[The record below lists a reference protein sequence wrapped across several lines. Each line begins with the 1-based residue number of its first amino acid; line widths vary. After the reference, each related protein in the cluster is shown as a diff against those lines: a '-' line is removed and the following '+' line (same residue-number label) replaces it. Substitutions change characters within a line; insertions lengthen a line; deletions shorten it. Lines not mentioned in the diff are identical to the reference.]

1 MPSGFI
7 NDLCVICRRTSLNNR
22 EERIDQLYEEIETK
36 MKLIGMTAIEDKL
49 QEGVPR
55 CIERLAQAGIKIWM
69 LTGDKLGQI
78 DNVVYSFETVGVLSR
93 VETAENVALS
103 CRLLADGMIIRRIEE
118 ESEADVGSVLNS
130 FREEIID
137 QLEQTL
143 HIHID
148 DRTRRL
154 DWKTIHKNPI
164 DPSIFQGFGLLLTG
178 SALSHALSEQLRMTF
193 LEVSKMCKSVICCR
207 VTPLQKAQVVDLMIK
222 HDHKRTLAIGDGAN
236 DVSMIQSTFLVSLH
250 LYSNTI
256 RLGAHVGI
264 GISGQ
269 EGRQAVLASDY
280 SIGQFRFLER
290 LLLVHGRWSY
300 IRLSKFL
307 RYFFYKNFAFTFSQ
321 FWFGFYCGF
330 SAQVTLPILI
340 GASSRSHPLS
350 RRFSILCS

>member
-1 MPSGFI
+1 M
-7 NDLCVICRRTSLNNR
+7 NKR

-55 CIERLAQAGIKIWM
+55 CIERLTQAGIKIWM
-69 LTGDKLGQI
+69 LTGDKLG
-78 DNVVYSFETVGVLSR
+78 ETGNAVHFHEILGVPSR
-93 VETAENVALS
+93 SETAENVALS

-118 ESEADVGSVLNS
+118 ETEADVGSALNS
-130 FREEIID
+130 FREQIID
-137 QLEQTL
+137 QLEHTL

-148 DRTRRL
+148 DRTQRL
-154 DWKTIHKNPI
+154 DWTTVHKNPI
-164 DPSIFQGFGLLLTG
+164 DPQIFPGFGLLITG
-178 SALSHALSEQLRMTF
+178 SALTHALSENLRMQF
-193 LEVSKMCKSVICCR
+193 LEVSTMCKSVICCR

-222 HDHKRTLAIGDGAN
+222 HDRKRTLAIGDGAN
-236 DVSMIQSTFLVSLH
+236 DVSMIQSTFPGSLR
-250 LYSNTI
+250 LGSDEI
-256 RLGAHVGI
+256 CLGAHVGI

-330 SAQVTLPILI
+330 SAQVTLSISITVPYR
-340 GASSRSHPLS
+340 SRSLRRLS
-350 RRFSILCS
+350 LILSS